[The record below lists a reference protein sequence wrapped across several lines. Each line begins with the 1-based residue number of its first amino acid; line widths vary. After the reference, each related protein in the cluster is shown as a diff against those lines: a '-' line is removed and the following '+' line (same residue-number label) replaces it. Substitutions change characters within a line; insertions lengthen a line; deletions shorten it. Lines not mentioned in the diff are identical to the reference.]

1 MHCITHCSRPHRIRK
16 IAVIHLEVIG
26 VHVEES
32 SNVALLWLQ
41 KIDDDS
47 RILEIVIGPI
57 EAEAISLAQQGINP
71 LRPLTHN
78 LIMDILE
85 TLGVQIEAVHIN
97 NIQNNTF
104 FAELVFT
111 NGKRVSARPSD
122 AVALAIRADVPVLAT
137 AEVYEVAAKLIQ
149 RDESE
154 GENSEEEI
162 EAFINFLEDLNPDDF
177 DTQP

>member
-1 MHCITHCSRPHRIRK
+1 M
-16 IAVIHLEVIG
+16 IHLEVIG

-57 EAEAISLAQQGINP
+57 EAEAISLAQQGITP
-71 LRPLTHN
+71 PRPLTHN

-85 TLGVQIEAVHIN
+85 TFDVQIEAVHIN

-104 FAELVFT
+104 FAELVFS

-137 AEVYEVAAKLIQ
+137 AEVYEVASKLIQ
-149 RDESE
+149 RDESD
-154 GENSEEEI
+154 GESPEEEI